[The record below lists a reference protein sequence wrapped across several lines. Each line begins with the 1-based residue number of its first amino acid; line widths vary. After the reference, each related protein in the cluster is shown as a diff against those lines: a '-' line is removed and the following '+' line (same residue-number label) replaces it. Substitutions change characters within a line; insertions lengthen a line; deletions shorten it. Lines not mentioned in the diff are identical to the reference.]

1 MKKSEREAPLR
12 LPIKIDSTTNGEFW
26 PRPLDPVLAKRL
38 ARAEATSFDHARR
51 LGVSRRDYL
60 ASSCGAALT
69 LLALNELGCRGGRY
83 ALSSESALDK
93 AAADRTLQGREF
105 IFDVQTHAVS
115 DERPWWN
122 IPRPSLADFLK
133 TTPRAECGSSHW
145 TKCFTDDVLIKEV
158 FLHSD
163 TNLAVLSALWG
174 YPAPIETSEASRTR
188 DQVAKLEGKKRL
200 RIHGGVQPNEAP
212 FEEIVNRMQVMV
224 EHWKIDA
231 WKLYPVWG
239 PQGHGFWLHEDLGM
253 RTIQAGLEAGVPL
266 FAVHKGLP
274 LDGMDPHYTRPTDI
288 GPVARAF
295 PNATFLVYHA
305 GWEGDRTEGPY
316 DPKADR
322 GVDALIRSCLE
333 NGIGKK
339 GNVYA
344 ELGSTWRWLMKNP
357 DEAAHVIGKL
367 LLHMGEDRILWGTDS
382 IWYGSP
388 QDQIQAF
395 RAFEIS
401 PEFQERFGYPALTPE
416 RKRKIFGLNAAK
428 VYGLSAEEVLHA
440 QSDDNVT
447 RARRAYADA
456 PPAPFRTYGPR
467 TRREML
473 AWLRFTRG
481 TPG

>member
-1 MKKSEREAPLR
+1 MKKSDLEEPLT

-26 PRPLDPVLAKRL
+26 PQPLDARLADRLAK
-38 ARAEATSFDHARR
+38 ARTSAGENARR
-51 LGVSRRDYL
+51 LGLTRRDYL
-60 ASSCGAALT
+60 ASSCGAAVT

-83 ALSSESALDK
+83 ALSSDSALDK
-93 AAADRTLQGREF
+93 AVADHALKGKEL

-115 DERPWWN
+115 AERRWWD

-133 TTPRAECGSSHW
+133 DTPRASCGASHF

-158 FLHSD
+158 FLNSD
-163 TNLAVLSALWG
+163 TSLAVLSALWG
-174 YPAPIETSEASRTR
+174 YPSPITVDEAARTR
-188 DQVAKLEGKKRL
+188 EQIAKLEGRRRL
-200 RIHGGVQPNEAP
+200 RIHGGLQPNEAP
-212 FEEIVNRMQVMV
+212 FGEIERRMHMMV

-239 PQGHGFWLHEDLGM
+239 PARRGFWLHEDLGM
-253 RTIQAGLEAGVPL
+253 RTIQAGLDAGVSL

-274 LDGMDPHYTRPTDI
+274 LDGMDPRFTRPTDV
-288 GPVARAF
+288 GPAARAF
-295 PNATFLVYHA
+295 PRATFLVYHA
-305 GWEGDRTEGPY
+305 GWEADRTEGAY
-316 DPKADR
+316 DAKAER

-333 NGIGKK
+333 NGIGKS

-344 ELGSTWRWLMKNP
+344 ELGSTWRWLLKNP
-357 DEAAHVIGKL
+357 DEAAHVLGKL
-367 LLHMGEDRILWGTDS
+367 LLHLGEDRILWGTDS

-401 PEFQERFGYPALTPE
+401 REFQERFGYPALTPE

-428 VYGLSAEEVLHA
+428 VYGVSVDEIAHA
-440 QSDDNVT
+440 QQGDNVS

-456 PPAPFRTYGPR
+456 APAPLRTYGPR

-473 AWLRFTRG
+473 SWLRVTRG

>member
-1 MKKSEREAPLR
+1 MKKSDPDDPVT
-12 LPIKIDSTTNGEFW
+12 LPVKIDSTTNGEFW
-26 PRPLDPVLAKRL
+26 PRPLDPRL
-38 ARAEATSFDHARR
+38 ARNLGKARQCAVDHARR
-51 LGVSRRDYL
+51 LGVSRREYL
-60 ASSCGAALT
+60 QSTCGAALAF
-69 LLALNELGCRGGRY
+69 LAVNELGCRGGGY
-83 ALSSESALDK
+83 AVTSESALDK
-93 AAADRTLQGREF
+93 AVADRTLAGREF

-115 DERPWWN
+115 AARPWWD

-133 TTPRAECGSSHW
+133 NTPRASCGGSHW
-145 TKCFTDDVLIKEV
+145 AQCFTDDVLIKEV

-174 YPAPIETSEASRTR
+174 YPSPIEVDEAAKTR
-188 DQVAKLEGKKRL
+188 EQIAKLEGKRRL
-200 RIHGGVQPNEAP
+200 RIHGGLQPNEAP
-212 FEEIVNRMQVMV
+212 FAEIVKRMHVMV
-224 EHWKIDA
+224 DHWKIDA

-239 PQGHGFWLHEDLGM
+239 PERRGFWLNEDLGM
-253 RTIQAGLEAGVPL
+253 RTIQAGLDAGVPL

-274 LDGMDPHYTRPTDI
+274 LDGMDPKFTRPTDI

-295 PNATFLVYHA
+295 PKATFLVYHA
-305 GWEGDRTEGPY
+305 GWEADRTEGPY

-333 NGIGKK
+333 NGIGKD

-357 DEAAHVIGKL
+357 DEAAHMLGKL
-367 LLHMGEDRILWGTDS
+367 LRYLGEDRILWGTDS

-395 RAFEIS
+395 RAFQIS

-428 VYGLSAEEVLHA
+428 VYGLAVDEVLHA
-440 QSDDNVT
+440 QQSDNVT
-447 RARRAYADA
+447 KARHAYTDMPSS
-456 PPAPFRTYGPR
+456 PPRTYGPR

-473 AWLRFTRG
+473 AWLRHTRG

>member
-1 MKKSEREAPLR
+1 MKKSDREEPLA

-26 PRPLDPVLAKRL
+26 PRALDALLSNRL
-38 ARAEATSFDHARR
+38 GRARAAAPDHARR
-51 LGVSRRDYL
+51 LGLSRRDYL
-60 ASSCGAALT
+60 SSTCGAALT
-69 LLALNELGCRGGRY
+69 LLALNDLGCRGGRY
-83 ALSSESALDK
+83 AVSSDSALDK
-93 AAADRTLQGREF
+93 AAADRALKGREF

-115 DERPWWN
+115 AERPWWD

-133 TTPRAECGSSHW
+133 NTPRASCGQSHF
-145 TKCFTDDVLIKEV
+145 TKCFTEDVLIKEV
-158 FLHSD
+158 FLNSD

-174 YPAPIETSEASRTR
+174 YPSPITVDEAARAR
-188 DQVAKLEGKKRL
+188 DQIDKLQGKRRL
-200 RIHGGVQPNEAP
+200 RIHGGLQPNEAP
-212 FEEIVNRMQVMV
+212 FGEIVQRMHVMV
-224 EHWKIDA
+224 DHWKIDA

-239 PQGHGFWLHEDLGM
+239 PQGRGFFLHEELGM
-253 RTIQAGLEAGVPL
+253 RTIQAGLEAGVSL

-274 LDGMDPHYTRPTDI
+274 LDGMEPRFSRPTDI
-288 GPVARAF
+288 GPVAKAF
-295 PNATFLVYHA
+295 PKATFLVYHA
-305 GWEGDRTEGPY
+305 GWEADRKEGPY
-316 DPKADR
+316 DAKADR

-333 NGIGKK
+333 NGIGKD

-367 LLHMGEDRILWGTDS
+367 LLYMGEDRILWGTDS

-401 PEFQERFGYPALTPE
+401 PEFQERWGYPALTPE
-416 RKRKIFGLNAAK
+416 RKRKIFGLNAAN
-428 VYGLSAEEVLHA
+428 VYGISVDEVASA
-440 QSDDNVT
+440 QRDDNV
-447 RARRAYADA
+447 ARVRDAYADA
-456 PPAPFRTYGPR
+456 PRPPPRTYGPR

-473 AWLRFTRG
+473 SWLRFTRG